1 MASVKPNPITAT
13 SEIRENV
20 KESFD
25 QDIHEDTVRKIFK
38 KADYHGERASPDV
51 EAAKKFI
58 LEIPQIIEEGEY
70 SADQIFNADETNL
83 YWKRMSSP
91 TFISKNEKQAPEH
104 WNKQGILHWK
114 EFSILDCVTIIALV
128 GKELNQSTLH
138 ARWKPLLHQ
147 MVQRRNFVPNSNSK
161 FVEFNLAPRND
172 DVLKMNTSFVLMKVS
187 ETLEAKDNYYLLKD
201 EGNAATLTLS
211 TTFLPPF
218 ETSVTRQQ
226 EQQRQPKTHH

>member
-91 TFISKNEKQAPEH
+91 TFISKNEKQASGYKPCKDRVTLHMCSNLSGNFLVKPTIINHSLKPRALKNH
-104 WNKQGILHWK
+104 WNNQGILHWK

-147 MVQRRNFVPNSNSK
+147 MVQTRNFVP
-161 FVEFNLAPRND
+161 
-172 DVLKMNTSFVLMKVS
+172 S
-187 ETLEAKDNYYLLKD
+187 ETE
-201 EGNAATLTLS
+201 
-211 TTFLPPF
+211 
-218 ETSVTRQQ
+218 
-226 EQQRQPKTHH
+226 